1 MTLAASSLRWS
12 SAPVAGA
19 PADAAGRF
27 DGRHVEVGDQSVA
40 ALRRALR
47 TTPELTSLE
56 R

>member
-1 MTLAASSLRWS
+1 MTLAASLLRWP

-19 PADAAGRF
+19 AAHAAGRF
-27 DGRHVEVGDQSVA
+27 DSRHVEVGRQSVA
-40 ALRRALR
+40 ALRHDLR